1 MQTHW
6 GPHAD
11 VRWLPGGHVSS
22 IAERGHLVNTIV
34 EALTPRRL

>member
-1 MQTHW
+1 MEATTILTR
-6 GPHAD
+6 GG
-11 VRWLPGGHVSS
+11 WLPGGHVSS